1 MTRTLVNCIAVSMML
16 ITAAA
21 VTGQQSR
28 ASDSSIGIDQRLNE
42 KIPLELAFR
51 DEDGKAVT
59 LREYFGTKPVIL
71 VLAYY
76 RCPRLCSL
84 VLNGL
89 VDGLRRIDY
98 KIGDQFTIVT
108 VSIDPREGS
117 ELAAAKKTAYVEQYG
132 RPGAAAGWHFLT
144 GDEQEIKRLAAAVGY
159 RYVYDAER
167 DQFGHDSGIMILTP
181 DGTLSRYFYGIEF
194 PPAALRYGLEDSSE
208 GKIGSP
214 IARPIR
220 LLCFAYDPATGK
232 YTLLTMRLLRAGA
245 VLTILAIC
253 GFWLWSWRRW
263 WRDTALA
270 EASGMAGHSPP
281 APLPGGKRGEQLR
294 GLGDVR

>member
-1 MTRTLVNCIAVSMML
+1 ML
-16 ITAAA
+16 ITAAV
-21 VTGQQSR
+21 VTGQQPR
-28 ASDSSIGIDQRLNE
+28 AGDSSIGIEQRLNE
-42 KIPLELAFR
+42 KIPLDVVFR
-51 DEDGKAVT
+51 DEEGKNVT
-59 LREYFGTKPVIL
+59 LRKYFGTKPVIL

-108 VSIDPREGS
+108 VSIDPREGP
-117 ELAAAKKTAYVEQYG
+117 ELASAKKTAYVEQYG
-132 RPGAAAGWHFLT
+132 RPGVAAGWHFLT
-144 GDEQEIKRLAAAVGY
+144 GGEPEIKHLAAAVGF

-194 PPAALRYGLEDSSE
+194 PPATLRYGLEDSSE

-232 YTLLTMRLLRAGA
+232 YSLLTMRLLRVGA
-245 VLTILAIC
+245 VLTVLAFG
-253 GFWLWSWRRW
+253 GFWVWAWRRG
-263 WRDTALA
+263 RSAVALA
-270 EASGMAGHSPP
+270 GVSGTAGPSPP
-281 APLPGGKRGEQLR
+281 TPPSPEGRGEKNCE
-294 GLGDVR
+294 D